1 MIKRREKPNIK
12 KRRKIKILFIIFF
25 LYLIIIFSYYYKLT
39 RYPNDI
45 FFPHK
50 VFIESHRGVNREIFQ
65 NTLEAFKRAIKY
77 KIDSIETDVWLT
89 KDKELVLIHG
99 RGRRGKIKGY
109 YNHGGNVIDLT
120 WKRLSFYRT
129 IRDNL
134 TFPRLRELMKL
145 AKNKIFINLEI
156 KDPRIDLVFPHI
168 IKLIEE
174 FNFYQQISLS
184 SFNLSYY
191 DKVQEYNKR
200 NNKNLVFGNIYSK
213 GYKGEYNYS
222 RKGSSLNL
230 YWTNATKEVCYK
242 AHKNG
247 MAVLAWFYMNDTEN
261 NDVYKKLIENGV
273 DVICCNEPLL
283 AKNYRDNYYL
293 NNKINKLVYSKNS
306 YKIYKYN

>member
-1 MIKRREKPNIK
+1 MIKRREKKILK
-12 KRRKIKILFIIFF
+12 KRKKIKILFITFF

-99 RGRRGKIKGY
+99 RGRKGKIKGY

-174 FNFYQQISLS
+174 FDFFQQISLS
-184 SFNLSYY
+184 SFNLLYY
-191 DKVQEYNKR
+191 DKIQEYNKR

-242 AHKNG
+242 AHKNR

-293 NNKINKLVYSKNS
+293 NNKINKFFFSKNL
-306 YKIYKYN
+306 YKI